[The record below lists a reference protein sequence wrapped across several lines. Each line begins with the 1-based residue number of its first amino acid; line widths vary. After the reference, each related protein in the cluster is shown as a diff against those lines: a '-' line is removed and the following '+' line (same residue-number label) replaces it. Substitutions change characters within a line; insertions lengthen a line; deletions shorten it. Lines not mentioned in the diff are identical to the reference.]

1 MRAIRPRA
9 RRGVE
14 TARDVRVRGTLAAVT
29 ALPTAMLTLPA
40 PGERTVERLLEGV
53 AHHALRTLLTRPA
66 HDLPPTLA
74 RALPRVQGAL
84 ARSSRQ
90 APTRLREAVL
100 SADVLAPTLA
110 LASGAHPA
118 AECLSRAI
126 PALLASLGTLPE
138 PVRWDVAVTGIVDEV
153 RARALHFEPGARALR
168 IGPEGLV
175 IETRDGALRLDASD
189 DVARALPGTRV
200 VHPFTRIHEALPALQ
215 LSLCDTNPLAM
226 FEAHPEKQG
235 NAIDLGG
242 RAAREWA
249 GALHDALELVRL
261 ALPAWWAELPRT
273 LTRIVPVGW
282 HDERH
287 FSASYREAPR
297 VAYLSLHPDPLTL
310 AEAIVH
316 ETQHGKLNLLSWSD
330 AVLDNGYTEWT
341 SSPVRPDLRPIMGVL
356 LAVHAFVPVAAL
368 HHGLAQRHHPL
379 TESAMFARR
388 RAEVLAGNA
397 RGLAILREKAAPT
410 TRGARILADLE
421 RLHAVLAEAGAA
433 LSDLRTD
440 TALPG

>member
-1 MRAIRPRA
+1 
-9 RRGVE
+9 
-14 TARDVRVRGTLAAVT
+14 
-29 ALPTAMLTLPA
+29 
-40 PGERTVERLLEGV
+40 
-53 AHHALRTLLTRPA
+53 
-66 HDLPPTLA
+66 
-74 RALPRVQGAL
+74 
-84 ARSSRQ
+84 
-90 APTRLREAVL
+90 
-100 SADVLAPTLA
+100 
-110 LASGAHPA
+110 
-118 AECLSRAI
+118 
-126 PALLASLGTLPE
+126 
-138 PVRWDVAVTGIVDEV
+138 
-153 RARALHFEPGARALR
+153 
-168 IGPEGLV
+168 
-175 IETRDGALRLDASD
+175 
-189 DVARALPGTRV
+189 
-200 VHPFTRIHEALPALQ
+200 
-215 LSLCDTNPLAM
+215 
-226 FEAHPEKQG
+226 
-235 NAIDLGG
+235 
-242 RAAREWA
+242 
-249 GALHDALELVRL
+249 
-261 ALPAWWAELPRT
+261 